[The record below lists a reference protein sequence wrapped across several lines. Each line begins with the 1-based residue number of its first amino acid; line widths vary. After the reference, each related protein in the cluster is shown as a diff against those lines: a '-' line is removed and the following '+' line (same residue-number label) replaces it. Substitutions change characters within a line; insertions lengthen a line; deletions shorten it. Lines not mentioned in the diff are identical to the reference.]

1 MGMGIGLGMGTGK
14 GKKGT
19 VERTTRNKRKERG
32 DAQYKRKWR
41 KILLGEEKTEESGNK
56 EN

>member
-1 MGMGIGLGMGTGK
+1 MGIGLGMGTGK

-19 VERTTRNKRKERG
+19 VERTRNKRKERG

-41 KILLGEEKTEESGNK
+41 KSSLDEEKTGKSGNK

>member
-1 MGMGIGLGMGTGK
+1 MGIGLGMGTGK